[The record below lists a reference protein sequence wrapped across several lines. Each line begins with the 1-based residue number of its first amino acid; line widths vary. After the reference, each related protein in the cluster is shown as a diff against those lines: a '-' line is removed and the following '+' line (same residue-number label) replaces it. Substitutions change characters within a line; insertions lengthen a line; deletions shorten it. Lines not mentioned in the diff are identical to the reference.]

1 MHETTIN
8 ILKILYETKIT
19 KQNLA
24 QNLKL
29 KENTITKSVME
40 INNFLEY
47 LKLNKIL
54 IKDKKL
60 QLDLTKRQWNKL
72 FNSLNSLTFE
82 EKVDYLYIKFV
93 YFKFLNLE
101 KERIILNISRSSI
114 DRCFFVVKNL
124 LEKNGSKFGYNKE
137 KMNILIDLSEYNRKI
152 FIIKLTK
159 LIIEENILISSQR
172 ELLNSMKQ
180 FVVKMRITKLIIISK
195 CLKIPVTITQLSFLC
210 ALDIYANCFKDI
222 KKSHL
227 KIEETEILKKIK
239 LVVNCI
245 GFSFTK
251 EYKEFLIFYIYKIS
265 LNQHIYIEEIYSK
278 ANTISNKIMIK
289 FGIDDEM
296 FKNNFI
302 EYLYSGILKK
312 ENNIFKVKNI
322 IFYDNEKK
330 FLDILDNI
338 LSECEISL
346 YVCDKYRLI
355 YLLKNKVIDINI
367 NNINKVLILLQEIT
381 PSRQLTLKQELEKY
395 FKNIEFDIE
404 YDFLNNRSVKNIKNY
419 DYVINDSN
427 INLEIGD
434 IFDRINFELETLI
447 IDNLI
452 RDIHKRYL

>member
-322 IFYDNEKK
+322 IFYDNEK
-330 FLDILDNI
+330 
-338 LSECEISL
+338 
-346 YVCDKYRLI
+346 
-355 YLLKNKVIDINI
+355 
-367 NNINKVLILLQEIT
+367 
-381 PSRQLTLKQELEKY
+381 
-395 FKNIEFDIE
+395 
-404 YDFLNNRSVKNIKNY
+404 
-419 DYVINDSN
+419 
-427 INLEIGD
+427 
-434 IFDRINFELETLI
+434 
-447 IDNLI
+447 
-452 RDIHKRYL
+452 